1 MAIIIPA
8 LFFGAL
14 IWLLA
19 GAGRGGL
26 RQCFVYAAAVY
37 TLCLVFATEVFSA
50 GSLLRVETLAVF
62 YGALAVAA
70 GVYARLYGDRQAVL
84 QALRNVPA
92 RFMEFPAVLSAAGL
106 VLAIVLLIALVSPP
120 NNWDSMTYHMSRVAM
135 WVQQQS
141 VAHYPTPYLV
151 QNSHPPLA
159 EWNILHFQLLSGG
172 DRFANAVQW
181 LYLFGCGIAASLI
194 ARECKAAFPLQALAA
209 VIAVTL
215 PMALLQGSSTQND
228 VAGSFWILS
237 FTLFV
242 IQYLKEPRWELLL
255 LGGLTA
261 GFALLTKGT
270 LYVILPPV
278 ALSLLIYGLTRPGV
292 RAMRIKLL
300 PAAAAI
306 LALALVLN
314 VGHYSR
320 NFASFG
326 NPLVPDRN
334 QSQTVDEFGPLVT
347 PFVIYSNLVR
357 NSALHWNVPSY
368 ELNWDIMQLMRR
380 VFGEG
385 LESVEGST
393 VGGAEGGIYRTG
405 IFFYIH
411 EDYTGNFLHFWT
423 ALLAVPGIILLRK
436 RLQFNAL
443 TVGMA
448 LTVLATVVFFC
459 AIIKFQGFNSRYHT
473 PLFMLAA
480 PVVAIFI
487 SGVAARIFAAARSR
501 QQQRRQQRRQ
511 GRQGRQRRRNAAP
524 DRVAAGNWVAGD
536 WRIIIAAALFL
547 VLCIPWVIFNSSRP
561 VFSANPGL
569 GIFSPRSVSVFSASR
584 PEMYFNSRADMRQ
597 AYLAAMEYLAALE
610 PAEVGLYMELDH
622 YDYPVSA
629 LFREMAGQSPRLEHI
644 GVTNVSADLREGEW
658 APEYVFSTKGAA
670 EVIEGQ
676 RYVVDQEFGP
686 LTILARAD
694 VVGE

>member
-50 GSLLRVETLAVF
+50 GGLLRVETLAVF

-84 QALRNVPA
+84 QALRNVQT

-135 WVQQQS
+135 WVQQES

-159 EWNILHFQLLSGG
+159 EWNILHFQILSGG

-194 ARECKAAFPLQALAA
+194 ARECKAAFPVQALAA

-242 IQYLKEPRWELLL
+242 IQYLKAPRLELLL

-278 ALSLLIYGLTRPGV
+278 ALSLLVYGLTRPKV

-368 ELNWDIMQLMRR
+368 ELNWDIMQLMRG
-380 VFGEG
+380 VFGDG

-393 VGGAEGGIYRTG
+393 VGGGGGRHLPHRHFLLSTRGLYRQ
-405 IFFYIH
+405 FP
-411 EDYTGNFLHFWT
+411 
-423 ALLAVPGIILLRK
+423 ALLG
-436 RLQFNAL
+436 
-443 TVGMA
+443 
-448 LTVLATVVFFC
+448 
-459 AIIKFQGFNSRYHT
+459 S
-473 PLFMLAA
+473 AA
-480 PVVAIFI
+480 GGAGDYPAKK
-487 SGVAARIFAAARSR
+487 AAAIQRLDGGDGANRPGDGGLFLRHNQVSGF
-501 QQQRRQQRRQ
+501 QQPLSYAAVYAGGADGRHIHIRRGVPHLCRGPQ
-511 GRQGRQRRRNAAP
+511 P
-524 DRVAAGNWVAGD
+524 
-536 WRIIIAAALFL
+536 AAA
-547 VLCIPWVIFNSSRP
+547 
-561 VFSANPGL
+561 
-569 GIFSPRSVSVFSASR
+569 
-584 PEMYFNSRADMRQ
+584 
-597 AYLAAMEYLAALE
+597 AA
-610 PAEVGLYMELDH
+610 
-622 YDYPVSA
+622 
-629 LFREMAGQSPRLEHI
+629 
-644 GVTNVSADLREGEW
+644 T
-658 APEYVFSTKGAA
+658 T
-670 EVIEGQ
+670 
-676 RYVVDQEFGP
+676 
-686 LTILARAD
+686 T
-694 VVGE
+694 